1 MKINWTVRF
10 KNKTFLAALVALV
23 VTFVYDL
30 LAMFD
35 IVPKV
40 GEDMVMSLCNTVLTL
55 LVAVGVLA
63 DPTTKGLADSDNA
76 MTYIEPK

>member
-10 KNKTFLAALVALV
+10 KNKTFLAALLALV

-30 LAMFD
+30 LALLGFMPSVD
-35 IVPKV
+35 
-40 GEDMVMSLCNTVLTL
+40 ESMVMTLINTVLTL

-63 DPTTKGLADSDNA
+63 DPTTKGMGDSDIA